1 MFTLNYSL
9 NRKNK
14 EKNNIIDFMVF
25 YKKQK
30 EYGLYCQVPKD
41 DFLLLYSIINS
52 LGTFVQQ
59 SKMSQDRTEVINSG
73 ENDQEFLV

>member
-1 MFTLNYSL
+1 
-9 NRKNK
+9 
-14 EKNNIIDFMVF
+14 MVLTFFF

-59 SKMSQDRTEVINSG
+59 NKMSQDRTEVINSG

>member
-1 MFTLNYSL
+1 MVFT
-9 NRKNK
+9 
-14 EKNNIIDFMVF
+14 FF

-30 EYGLYCQVPKD
+30 EYGLYCQVSKD

-59 SKMSQDRTEVINSG
+59 SKMSQDWTKVINYG
-73 ENDQEFLV
+73 LNDQEFLV